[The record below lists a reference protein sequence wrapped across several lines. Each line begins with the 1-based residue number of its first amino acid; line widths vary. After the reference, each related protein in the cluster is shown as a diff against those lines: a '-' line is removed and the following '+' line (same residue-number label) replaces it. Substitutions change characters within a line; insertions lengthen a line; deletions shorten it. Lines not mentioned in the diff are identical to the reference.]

1 MGSAPQSTAK
11 PARLNVKL
19 AARTQPLH
27 SAKILSET
35 PGVLAV
41 TQTFPDEQ
49 DEELSRLFVVEV
61 DPAKSA
67 EALKTLQDN
76 PAIEYAEPTARR
88 KLIR

>member
-1 MGSAPQSTAK
+1 MGSAQQSTAQ

-19 AARTQPLH
+19 AHQIKPHH
-27 SAKILSET
+27 SAKILSAT

-41 TQTFPDEQ
+41 TQTFPDEKD
-49 DEELSRLFVVEV
+49 DELCRLYVVEV

-67 EALKTLQDN
+67 EALQTLQNN